1 MTSRRTTAAVLATVT
16 AAGLLPL
23 TLMSTSAGASP
34 AVAATRAHPG
44 TISRSTAGVN
54 IGTRYINDR
63 RVSVLSLNQVNL
75 RFRFI
80 PGTQSPG
87 GYNGTLDRPS
97 SYAGV
102 MVAAFNGGFL
112 LNSGAGGYYFRG
124 ATYKHLSAGLG
135 SLVIRKTDGRLDV
148 VKWRSGAS
156 PAGYSV
162 VRQNLPLLID
172 NGANKTVG
180 RNGCND
186 WGAYGS
192 GSAAHCPGERSAV
205 GVTAN
210 GLVYYVYGYRV
221 KAGDLAAALK
231 SYGVVRAMVLEMNQT
246 WPRAYYKSG
255 GVCHILDGNMDPAPN
270 CYRNGYKRDFVIAWP
285 K

>member
-34 AVAATRAHPG
+34 AVAATRAHSASI
-44 TISRSTAGVN
+44 TRAAAGVVPL
-54 IGTRYINDR
+54 GRWHG
-63 RVSVLSLNQVNL
+63 VSGLQLNQRYL

-87 GYNGTLDRPS
+87 GFNSTLDAPRT
-97 SYAGV
+97 YRGA
-102 MVAAFNGGFL
+102 MVAAFNGAFL
-112 LNSGAGGYYFRG
+112 LKSGAGGYWFRG
-124 ATYKHLSAGLG
+124 RTYAGLSRG
-135 SLVIRKTDGRLDV
+135 LASLVIRKSDNRLDV
-148 VKWRSGAS
+148 VSWGGGS
-156 PAGYSV
+156 PAGYAV
-162 VRQNLPLLID
+162 VRQNLTLLV
-172 NGANKTVG
+172 NNG
-180 RNGCND
+180 RNLTSSRGSACD
-186 WGAYGS
+186 GWGATGNK
-192 GSAAHCPGERSAV
+192 CPGERSAV
-205 GVTAN
+205 GVTRL
-210 GLVYYVYGYRV
+210 GTVVYVYGAYV
-221 KAGDLAAALK
+221 TANDLARGLIHWGA
-231 SYGVVRAMVLEMNQT
+231 VRGMVLEMNHT